1 MTTAK
6 TSTDQH
12 WSQRAASVAN
22 DAEVNLMDVFQRD
35 LEYDHVCQ
43 HLTLGM
49 TALEVGC
56 GNGYSTLRFREL
68 VKHIDAMDYSEEMI
82 ERARARVG
90 ETNNTFIVDDI
101 RAPRHLRGPYDAVIC
116 VRVLINLA
124 DLEEQRLAFR
134 SMAEATR
141 PGGLLILVEGYRD
154 GFVELSRLRQ
164 RLGLPPLEPARINFY
179 SSYDELSSLFEDEFE
194 IRNRFHL
201 GGYDFLTRV
210 VYPVLVGAEN
220 VRHNTEFSER
230 SERIAREFNP
240 DDFEPLSR
248 IKGVVLRKR
257 GQAR

>member
-43 HLTLGM
+43 HLTPGM

-101 RAPRHLRGPYDAVIC
+101 RAPRHLRGPYDTVIC

-134 SMAEATR
+134 SMAAATR

-154 GFVELSRLRQ
+154 GSPVCSRTSSRYGTGSISAAMTSSPGLSIRC
-164 RLGLPPLEPARINFY
+164 
-179 SSYDELSSLFEDEFE
+179 SSVQKTSATTRNSASAPKRSLANSTLMISS
-194 IRNRFHL
+194 
-201 GGYDFLTRV
+201 
-210 VYPVLVGAEN
+210 
-220 VRHNTEFSER
+220 R
-230 SERIAREFNP
+230 S
-240 DDFEPLSR
+240 
-248 IKGVVLRKR
+248 R
-257 GQAR
+257 GSKASF